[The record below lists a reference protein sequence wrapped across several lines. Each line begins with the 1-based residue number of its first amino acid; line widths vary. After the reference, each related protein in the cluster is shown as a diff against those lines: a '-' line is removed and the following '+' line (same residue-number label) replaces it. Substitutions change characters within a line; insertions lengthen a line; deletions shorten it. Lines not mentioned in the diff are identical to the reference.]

1 MINLFKFPDIY
12 DVDIYMD
19 EVKNNDFMW
28 ELNNSRQKNNYEQ
41 QETNAIRLR
50 QMKNKPG
57 IRQRDNH
64 ETYEMPYFPTNFPN
78 IKSFTENFIE
88 KYGGKLEMVMIV
100 SLPPEKTVYPHFDD
114 GEYYK
119 IRDRFHLV
127 LQGIYQYNV
136 GEETA
141 IFSKGELWFFEN
153 QVEHDSKNIG
163 SVDRISVIFD
173 VLDSNWREIC
183 NVN

>member
-1 MINLFKFPDIY
+1 
-12 DVDIYMD
+12 
-19 EVKNNDFMW
+19 
-28 ELNNSRQKNNYEQ
+28 
-41 QETNAIRLR
+41 
-50 QMKNKPG
+50 
-57 IRQRDNH
+57 
-64 ETYEMPYFPTNFPN
+64 MPYFQTNFPN

-100 SLPPEKTVYPHFDD
+100 SLPPEKTVYPHIDD

-127 LQGIYQYNV
+127 LQGMYQYNV

-153 QVEHDSKNIG
+153 QVKHDSKNIG